1 MNYTYLP
8 CSPYTSSPTIIMTTP
23 PSSRKTHN
31 LASNPLVSLLVH
43 DWVSHRPPTLS
54 QPGRSVS
61 PDRGGGSGGGRGG
74 GRGSLAELLL
84 GMNTASLSRI
94 STTINGTAELVPAG
108 TEEEAWFKARH
119 VENNTFGDASAF
131 SSSPTTAGG
140 GLWGGL
146 GGEDGDAEGDGGKK
160 CFIEGEEVRVV
171 VVRIRDGR
179 IADWRGSVRDWAVRG
194 EGERLAN
201 GV

>member
-8 CSPYTSSPTIIMTTP
+8 SSPYTTSPAIIMTTP
-23 PSSRKTHN
+23 PSSRKTDN

-54 QPGRSVS
+54 QPGRSTS
-61 PDRGGGSGGGRGG
+61 PDRAGSGRG
-74 GRGSLAELLL
+74 GSLAELLL

-108 TEEEAWFKARH
+108 SEEEAWFKARH

-131 SSSPTTAGG
+131 SSSPAAAGG

-146 GGEDGDAEGDGGKK
+146 GGEEENSEGDGGKK

-171 VVRIRDGR
+171 MVRIRDGR
-179 IADWRGSVRDWAVRG
+179 IADWKGSVRDWVVRG